1 MKEGALWRHPS
12 SSKFWN
18 NDSSIANSEYTGI
31 HSSIESL
38 NLIGREDN
46 CPITVIGC
54 NDLSTGSHYAT
65 VHYGSLWV
73 YYQWWI
79 ITDDSCNSVEAQITI
94 RCRIMISRK
103 IGSKLT
109 QNILEG
115 IEIFSSKKS
124 QLRKVLKYRLD
135 LATSNVLFSVG
146 HFSPL
151 GTALVFF
158 IWIVMYWKQS
168 KTRNSRDWN

>member
-65 VHYGSLWV
+65 VRYESIISDESSLMTLAILSRRKL
-73 YYQWWI
+73 QLG
-79 ITDDSCNSVEAQITI
+79 VE
-94 RCRIMISRK
+94 
-103 IGSKLT
+103 LW
-109 QNILEG
+109 
-115 IEIFSSKKS
+115 
-124 QLRKVLKYRLD
+124 
-135 LATSNVLFSVG
+135 
-146 HFSPL
+146 
-151 GTALVFF
+151 LVE
-158 IWIVMYWKQS
+158 
-168 KTRNSRDWN
+168 R

>member
-31 HSSIESL
+31 HSWIESL

-54 NDLSTGSHYAT
+54 NDLSTGSHNAR
-65 VHYGSLWV
+65 VHYCSLRV

-79 ITDDSCNSVEAQITI
+79 ITDDSCNSVEARITI
-94 RCRIMISRK
+94 RCRVLISRK
-103 IGSKLT
+103 IVIGSKLT

-115 IEIFSSKKS
+115 IEIFSSKIS
-124 QLRKVLKYRLD
+124 QLRKVINYSLD

-151 GTALVFF
+151 GTALVFYLNCY
-158 IWIVMYWKQS
+158 VL
-168 KTRNSRDWN
+168 KTIKNS